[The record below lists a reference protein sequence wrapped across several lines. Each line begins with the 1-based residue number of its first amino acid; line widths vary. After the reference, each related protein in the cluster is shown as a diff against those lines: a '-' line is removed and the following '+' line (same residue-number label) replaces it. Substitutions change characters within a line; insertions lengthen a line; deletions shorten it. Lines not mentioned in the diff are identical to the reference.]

1 MTTRCLYVH
10 CQKIPLPVLKHSSIV
25 QCFDI
30 KPYTGLFLVLV
41 LKKGGPRLHRAA
53 HLHYRVSLL
62 LTRGR
67 PIFQLFFIPQT
78 GKIVFC

>member
-1 MTTRCLYVH
+1 MTTSVCMYTARRYLCMFLR
-10 CQKIPLPVLKHSSIV
+10 IV

-30 KPYTGLFLVLV
+30 KPYIDLFLVLV
-41 LKKGGPRLHRAA
+41 LKKGGPRLHCAA

-78 GKIVFC
+78 GKILFY